1 MANTPEASPKVKRRV
16 KMSHGAQVA
25 EQLAETRRLLSLGKQ
40 RYQICQVLAIK
51 WGLSDRTIDRRIA
64 DARAAQVAELEGL
77 DRKQLAAQLISA
89 AQEILGEARETRQL
103 SNALGALSF
112 VARLTGLE
120 TRNN

>member
-1 MANTPEASPKVKRRV
+1 MAITPEASPNVQKRV
-16 KMSHGAQVA
+16 KMSHGAKVA
-25 EQLAETRRLLSLGKQ
+25 EQLAEVRRLLSMGKQ
-40 RYQICQVLAIK
+40 RYEICRVLSIK

-89 AQEILGEARETRQL
+89 AQEILGEARESRQL

-120 TRNN
+120 AKQN

>member
-1 MANTPEASPKVKRRV
+1 
-16 KMSHGAQVA
+16 MSHAATVA
-25 EQLAETRRLLSLGKQ
+25 EQLAETRRLLALGKQ

>member
-1 MANTPEASPKVKRRV
+1 MANSPEASPKLRGRV
-16 KMSHGAQVA
+16 KPTHGAVIA
-25 EQLAETRRLLSLGKQ
+25 EQLAEVRRLLSMGKQ

-51 WGLSDRTIDRRIA
+51 WGLSDRTIDRRIS
-64 DARAAQVAELEGL
+64 DARAAQVAEFDGL

-89 AQEILGEARETRQL
+89 AQDILGEARETKQL

-120 TRNN
+120 TKQN

>member
-1 MANTPEASPKVKRRV
+1 MANTPEASPKLRGRV
-16 KMSHGAQVA
+16 KMTQAAVIS
-25 EQLAETRRLLSLGKQ
+25 EQLGEVRRLLSMGKQ
-40 RYQICQVLAIK
+40 RHEICRVLSIK
-51 WGLSDRTIDRRIA
+51 WGLSDRTIDRRIS

>member
-1 MANTPEASPKVKRRV
+1 MANTPEASPKVKRRI

-40 RYQICQVLAIK
+40 RYQICQVLSIK